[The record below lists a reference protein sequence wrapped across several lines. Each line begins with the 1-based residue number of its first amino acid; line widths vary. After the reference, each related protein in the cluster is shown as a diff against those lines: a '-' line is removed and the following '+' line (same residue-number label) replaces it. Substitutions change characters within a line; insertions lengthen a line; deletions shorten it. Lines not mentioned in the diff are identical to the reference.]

1 MVKLIAI
8 EIRIDFHPLFWMACC
23 SHEWLAAGQII
34 SRDVPTQ
41 TEKRNQYLNKLIT
54 NILMKTTFH
63 VKEKDLKLIK
73 ATERWKQ
80 DCDQK

>member
-8 EIRIDFHPLFWMACC
+8 DITIDFHPLFWMACC
-23 SHEWLAAGQII
+23 SHEWLAACQII

-73 ATERWKQ
+73 ATE
-80 DCDQK
+80 